1 MPSSFAKG
9 NTKPNPG
16 GPGDKYSGQG
26 SKAASPEETT
36 IRIASHLNHQT
47 YFIGGIKVH
56 FPFKPYPSQLGM
68 MNHMIR
74 ALNTSKNTM
83 IESPTGSGKS
93 LALLCAALAWRRN
106 YTTKNKQ
113 RVSNV
118 RQAIRR
124 YIKGGSLLPEADN
137 KGQDKDAKAQVTS
150 SEDTKPDVKMEI
162 DSSAA
167 LTGGSILDKLAG
179 DGHTDSTPALDI
191 KPKIEN
197 SDITPDDRNNI
208 NNGDGDGDDDDDF
221 VDATLKPKLSA
232 AEKQSTGPEPIP
244 GLPAPGS
251 VAMDDPKH
259 PKIHIDNTEILLIHA
274 LHDLAGTA
282 EFIIQAAKTR
292 MPPGMDQQDIDA
304 LIEFKENGSTESTP
318 RIYFGSRTHRQV
330 SQLVDEL
337 RLKSAYRLQTAVLGS
352 RTQMCIHGEAI
363 KTGSIDD
370 ACRKLIE
377 TDDCGPYRS
386 HRKISGHPK
395 VRFGG
400 ELEIWDIEDIVKLGK
415 QQFACPYFAAR
426 ELADNADLVFCPYN
440 YILDPGVRE
449 AAGILLDGSI
459 VILDEAH
466 NVENAAREAGSVEI
480 TDNQLL
486 ILIGECQAMSKAGHI
501 PETHQFVGQFAESL
515 LTWLQEDF
523 DDYEHQ
529 DFETLTAVWPR
540 KGASIHDLLNQ
551 LAMTPAF
558 TVRLQQAYSKLED
571 FIKEQRTIHADNQ
584 RMASGGALGKN
595 GRGGELLDDIDSDSS
610 HLSNI
615 SMRVVSSLLRVLK
628 HLSHGGRYS
637 SDYRVARIRRTA
649 MTTEPLLANRKRKKS
664 ITPAAGTQEQVN
676 TLAFWALNPGVVF
689 SEIASQT
696 RSIVLTSGT
705 LSPLGSYASELQVDF
720 ASTLEANHVI
730 DPSRFKAM
738 SIMCGPAGT
747 MLEAKY
753 KTVDTMLFQDDV
765 GASLCSIAASCPDG
779 MLVFVS
785 SYSLLNKLFMRWRTT
800 KLMDRLEGC
809 KRVFVEP
816 QGGSKEAFEKLLNEY
831 RNSLVENRVQG
842 QPLERGAVMF
852 AVYRGKV
859 SEGIDFS
866 DFFCRTVVNIGIP
879 YPAFKDVKVTL
890 KREYNDTMAK
900 QQPRRQQQQQQ
911 PHSSTPGQQ
920 SSAALLNGS
929 AWYEIQ
935 AFRATNQALGR
946 CLRHKNDWG
955 AIIMLESRFA
965 NEWNVNKLSKW
976 VRSHMRVYSNFNR
989 ALADLDDFYRIRAA
1003 EDMAAHSPG
1012 DNLLA
1017 TDSGHSADAVTTKLE
1032 SSDSE

>member
-1 MPSSFAKG
+1 MPPSSTKG
-9 NTKPNPG
+9 NTKSTPG
-16 GPGDKYSGQG
+16 GLGDKYPGQG
-26 SKAASPEETT
+26 SVAPNPQET
-36 IRIASHLNHQT
+36 IRIAPHLNHQT
-47 YFIGGIKVH
+47 YFIGGVKVH

-106 YTTKNKQ
+106 YATKNKQ
-113 RVSNV
+113 RLSNV
-118 RQAIRR
+118 RQAIRK
-124 YIKGGSLLPEADN
+124 YIKGGSLLPEAS
-137 KGQDKDAKAQVTS
+137 KKSQDKDAQAQVIS
-150 SEDTKPDVKMEI
+150 SEDAKPDVKMEI
-162 DSSAA
+162 D
-167 LTGGSILDKLAG
+167 
-179 DGHTDSTPALDI
+179 
-191 KPKIEN
+191 
-197 SDITPDDRNNI
+197 DRAPQ
-208 NNGDGDGDDDDDF
+208 NGMNPG
-221 VDATLKPKLSA
+221 
-232 AEKQSTGPEPIP
+232 PIP
-244 GLPAPGS
+244 EVPKSDP
-251 VAMDDPKH
+251 VANDDSKH
-259 PKIHIDNTEILLIHA
+259 RKIHIDNTEILLIHA
-274 LHDLAGTA
+274 LHDLDGTA
-282 EFIIQAAKTR
+282 EFIIQAAKIR
-292 MPPGMDQQDIDA
+292 MPPGMDQQDIDT
-304 LIEFKENGSTESTP
+304 LIDFKENGSTESTP

-352 RTQMCIHGEAI
+352 RTQMCIHGDAI
-363 KTGSIDD
+363 STGSIDD

-377 TDDCGPYRS
+377 TDNCGPYKS
-386 HRKISGHPK
+386 YRKVSGHSK
-395 VRFGG
+395 IRSGG
-400 ELEIWDIEDIVKLGK
+400 ELEIWDIEDIVNLGK
-415 QQFACPYFAAR
+415 KQFACPYFAAR

-449 AAGILLDGSI
+449 AAGISLDGSI

-480 TDNQLL
+480 TDNQLK
-486 ILIGECQAMSKAGHI
+486 ILINECQAMSKAGHI
-501 PETHQFVGQFAESL
+501 PETHEFVGLFAESL
-515 LTWLQEDF
+515 VAWLQDDF
-523 DDYEHQ
+523 DDYEHN
-529 DFETLTAVWPR
+529 DYETYTAVWPR
-540 KGASIHDLLNQ
+540 KGASIDDLLNQ

-558 TVRLQQAYSKLED
+558 TKRLQQAYSKIED
-571 FIKEQRTIHADNQ
+571 FIKEQRSIHAESQ
-584 RMASGGALGKN
+584 RMTSGGAPGKQ
-595 GRGGELLDDIDSDSS
+595 GRGGRLPDDKDINSDSN

-615 SMRVVSSLLRVLK
+615 SMRVISSLLRVLK
-628 HLSHGGRYS
+628 HLSSGSRYS
-637 SDYRVARIRRTA
+637 RDYRVARIRRTV
-649 MTTEPLLANRKRKKS
+649 MTTEPIVTGRKRKKS
-664 ITPAAGTQEQVN
+664 MNPAASTQEQVN

-720 ASTLEANHVI
+720 ATTLEANHVI

-753 KTVDTMLFQDDV
+753 KTVDTVVFQDDV
-765 GASLCSIAASCPDG
+765 GAALCSIAASCPDG
-779 MLVFVS
+779 MLVFAS

-800 KLMDRLEGC
+800 KLMDKLEEY

-816 QGGSKEAFEKLLNEY
+816 QGGSKEVFEKLLSEY
-831 RNSLVENRVQG
+831 RKSLMEHRVQG
-842 QPLERGAVMF
+842 HPLARGAVMF

-900 QQPRRQQQQQQ
+900 QQPRQQQQ
-911 PHSSTPGQQ
+911 HSSTPGHQ

-976 VRSHMRVYSNFNR
+976 IRNHMRVYSNFGR

-1012 DNLLA
+1012 DDNRLA
-1017 TDSGHSADAVTTKLE
+1017 ADIGHSTLAVSAKLE
-1032 SSDSE
+1032 SLDTE